1 MLGKIW
7 IVRHAIVGAA
17 IVGTTLL
24 AAFGVI
30 GAGSHEERF
39 DAKTIV
45 VEPRS
50 DDTIRITE
58 YVDQDFGIRQTRL
71 RALDPERLR
80 VPTDVVAS
88 SPDAPDDLSVVD
100 EGNITRI
107 RIGDPDT
114 TIKNQHRY
122 VLSYTYPDTMLSE
135 LGLLL
140 DIVAPAG
147 DGWVGD
153 NETGRFE
160 IVVKASSSPTPAA
173 TSAPGSDRRLH
184 TRSRSRHRAAAVSR
198 RVRTASRTR
207 GCVDPGRHRGVHRAD
222 PIPVPDLPDRRPD
235 HRWRVALAMIPVGLL
250 VRSCVPMGASNGS
263 QRSVRRRC
271 R

>member
-1 MLGKIW
+1 MTRHNGGMLGEISKL
-7 IVRHAIVGAA
+7 RHAIVGVA
-17 IVGTTLL
+17 IGGTTLL

-58 YVDQDFGIRQTRL
+58 YVDQDFGHY
-71 RALDPERLR
+71 AKHGYERLIPNDFG
-80 VPTDVVAS
+80 VPTDVMAS

-100 EGNITRI
+100 EGSITRI

-122 VLSYTYPDTMLSE
+122 VLSYTYPDAMLSE

-160 IVVKASSSPTPAA
+160 IVVTGVELADTGCNVGAKGAIGGCTLDRVPAPSRRSIASSSNRFPNARVCGSRA
-173 TSAPGSDRRLH
+173 TSW
-184 TRSRSRHRAAAVSR
+184 RSPWPIPSRFPTYRIV
-198 RVRTASRTR
+198 VRTIAGGS
-207 GCVDPGRHRGVHRAD
+207 HRR
-222 PIPVPDLPDRRPD
+222 
-235 HRWRVALAMIPVGLL
+235 
-250 VRSCVPMGASNGS
+250 
-263 QRSVRRRC
+263 
-271 R
+271 